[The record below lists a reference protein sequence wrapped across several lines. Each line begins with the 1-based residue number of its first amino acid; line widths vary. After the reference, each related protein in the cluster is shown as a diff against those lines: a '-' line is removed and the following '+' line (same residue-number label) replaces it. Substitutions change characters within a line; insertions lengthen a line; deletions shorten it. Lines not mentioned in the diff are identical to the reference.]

1 MYVHH
6 AGLSFTRASVDRRT
20 IVRYREPMAFD
31 WHTMANDSQYLAR
44 LQDYYAQHRVLPS
57 YARIAALVGLSSKAS
72 VAGMVL
78 RLKAAG
84 CLESSPDRRLKPGPR
99 FFDRPFAT
107 SPVRAGTPDT
117 TLEDGHDLMT
127 IDSYLIKKPSKTTL
141 IRVKGDSM
149 IEAGIFE
156 GDLVVVEQQPTA
168 SVGEIVI
175 AIVDD
180 EFTIKYLAWER
191 GMFVLRPANSAYPTI
206 RPKGKLEIFGVMV
219 GLVRRTAR

>member
-1 MYVHH
+1 
-6 AGLSFTRASVDRRT
+6 
-20 IVRYREPMAFD
+20 
-31 WHTMANDSQYLAR
+31 MANDSQYLAR

-57 YARIAALVGLSSKAS
+57 YARIAVLVGLSSKAS

-78 RLKAAG
+78 RLKTAG
-84 CLESSPDRRLKPGPR
+84 FLESSPDRRLKPGAR
-99 FFDRPFAT
+99 FFERPFAT
-107 SPVRAGTPDT
+107 ARVRAGSPDS
-117 TLEDGHDLMT
+117 TLDDGHDLMT
-127 IDSYLIKKPSKTTL
+127 IDSYLIKEPSKTTL

-149 IEAGIFE
+149 LEAGIFE

-168 SVGEIVI
+168 AIGDIVI

-180 EFTIKYLAWER
+180 EFTIKYLASER
-191 GMFVLRPANSAYPTI
+191 GTFVLRPANDAYPTI